1 MKQNRYG
8 IAIAVL
14 GLATLVL
21 LTGCDW
27 TVEVYPSYSINGE
40 VINAVVQEDATNS
53 KLTSPTVILENSDGV
68 EVGRTSVFSNGS
80 FQFSGVTPGVYT
92 VTAEQTGYAFVDR
105 TVELTGAAV
114 ENVVLIGFPT
124 EDEYTISIFVI
135 WGDETDIDAYLSF
148 PETYTEGTS
157 PPVMAEPYQIA
168 TADNGYTPTYISNAP
183 DHLASTNRF
192 VVGWPGGGIAD
203 AERTSTTV
211 ADVYGGTDDRPVA
224 ARLREVQDGPG
235 PETIQLRGMPF
246 NYDTAPATP
255 VGATLGGA
263 NTRLAEVDGN
273 YDWLGT
279 AVYYLDAAGD
289 NATIA
294 DEGDPGTATPV
305 VIVAQGAEVKGR
317 YYVPDFTTLD
327 TISVLRI
334 NMLLDSR
341 DEVYQFV
348 PDLRVVTPKFEANSA
363 SDDGIL
369 VLRGRP
375 RQ

>member
-1 MKQNRYG
+1 MKQKRYG

-27 TVEVYPSYSINGE
+27 VVEVTPSYSITGD
-40 VINAVVQEDATNS
+40 VINAVVDAEAEGS
-53 KLTSPTVILENSDGV
+53 KVSQPLVILENSEGTRV
-68 EVGRTSVFSNGS
+68 ATMTASTTGS
-80 FQFSGVTPGVYT
+80 FQFTGVAPGVYT
-92 VTAEQTGYAFVDR
+92 VTAELEGYAFVDR

-114 ENVVLIGFPT
+114 EDVVLIGFPT
-124 EDEYTISIFVI
+124 GPDDYTISIFVI
-135 WGDETDIDAYLSF
+135 WGDETDIDGYLSF
-148 PETYTEGTS
+148 PNSYAGGGF
-157 PPVMAEPYQIA
+157 PPALTQPYEMA
-168 TADNGYTPTYISNAP
+168 TADNGYTPTHIIGSNQSIS
-183 DHLASTNRF
+183 DGRF
-192 VVGWPGGGIAD
+192 VVGLPGEIGD
-203 AERTSTTV
+203 AEATTRTLN
-211 ADVYGGTDDRPVA
+211 DVYSDGDLRPVA
-224 ARLREVQDGPG
+224 ARLRQVQSGPG

-317 YYVPDFTTLD
+317 YYVPDFTTVE
-327 TISVLRI
+327 TASVLRI

-348 PDLRVVTPKFEANSA
+348 PDLRVVTPKFGANSA